1 MTTLTVGGY
10 TIGNLDQAAG
20 VQAAAQ
26 AYTDN
31 PTNST
36 LAAYDAALANAAA
49 ALTSLVTGEGAAFA
63 GNALVANIA
72 NLVTNG
78 ATMSSTDRASSMTSI
93 VGDLITMVGQGV
105 TILCLD
111 GETI

>member
-49 ALTSLVTGEGAAFA
+49 AITSLVTGKARRSQEMP
-63 GNALVANIA
+63 LLQI
-72 NLVTNG
+72 
-78 ATMSSTDRASSMTSI
+78 SQI
-93 VGDLITMVGQGV
+93 W
-105 TILCLD
+105 
-111 GETI
+111 